1 MSLPQRLNRTEQ
13 QTEDRKYEADG
24 LCDRSPQEIRSEHIV
39 SHAHHGKDAGIDH
52 RDRVQQRCYRRRC
65 DRCRRE
71 PVVKRKDSCLG
82 TETDKSE
89 DKCKQKHARVICAI
103 NAPSVD
109 KGAGSAEHGRQDD
122 RHKAQGGS
130 ADRIGR
136 VFAPRIHTL
145 VPTVMGNQ
153 RDRHQCQHL
162 EEQIHSDHICRIA
175 DAERHAVCHDKE
187 GKEPVSGF
195 IALHILERV
204 QKNQRPHDRDHQRKH
219 IGHPV
224 QTEIDRKPAGK
235 AIDGHRI
242 AAHKERGC
250 PDAGRRG
257 ACHSF
262 TPDPSAR
269 HILYGSHQHCKSAR
283 ERQQYGNQQKQRAQD
298 PSPPAYM
305 INKPIR
311 DQIPGSKFR
320 FHEPFPDLSGLR
332 LRIQGCRQKYFQ
344 KGRPA
349 KSSRR
354 E

>member
-1 MSLPQRLNRTEQ
+1 MGLFDRTKTTASGVGASLSKGVGQIVGKT
-13 QTEDRKYEADG
+13 TVEAKEAAKMAAVKAD
-24 LCDRSPQEIRSEHIV
+24 I
-39 SHAHHGKDAGIDH
+39 AA
-52 RDRVQQRCYRRRC
+52 VQ
-65 DRCRRE
+65 
-71 PVVKRKDSCLG
+71 
-82 TETDKSE
+82 
-89 DKCKQKHARVICAI
+89 A
-103 NAPSVD
+103 
-109 KGAGSAEHGRQDD
+109 
-122 RHKAQGGS
+122 
-130 ADRIGR
+130 
-136 VFAPRIHTL
+136 
-145 VPTVMGNQ
+145 
-153 RDRHQCQHL
+153 
-162 EEQIHSDHICRIA
+162 
-175 DAERHAVCHDKE
+175 
-187 GKEPVSGF
+187 
-195 IALHILERV
+195 
-204 QKNQRPHDRDHQRKH
+204 
-219 IGHPV
+219 
-224 QTEIDRKPAGK
+224 EIDRKPAGK

>member
-1 MSLPQRLNRTEQ
+1 MPLPKRLDRSEQ
-13 QTEDRKYEADG
+13 QTEDRKHKTDG
-24 LCDRSPQEIRSEHIV
+24 LRDRSPQEIRSEHIV

-52 RDRVQQRCYRRRC
+52 RDRVQQRCYRRRR

-71 PVVKRKDSCLG
+71 PVVKRKDCRFG
-82 TETDKSE
+82 AETDEAE
-89 DKCKQKHARVICAI
+89 DERKQKHTRVIGPVNTA
-103 NAPSVD
+103 AVG
-109 KGAGSAEHGRQDD
+109 KGAGGAEHGRQND
-122 RHKAQGGS
+122 RHKPQRGA
-130 ADRIGR
+130 ADRIRGVFTSR
-136 VFAPRIHTL
+136 VHTL
-145 VPTVMGNQ
+145 MPSVMGYQ

-219 IGHPV
+219 IGHAV
-224 QTEIDRKPAGK
+224 QTEIDRESAGK

-262 TPDPSAR
+262 APDPSAR

-311 DQIPGSKFR
+311 DPIPGSKYR
-320 FHEPFPDLSGLR
+320 FHEPFPDLSGQR
-332 LRIQGCRQKYFQ
+332 LRKQGRRQKYFQ
-344 KGRPA
+344 KDQPA